1 MGYLKYKTTGAA
13 ALVPGF
19 GGLISTENVDTVRQ
33 DSGVLEIAYSTGI
46 LLQLEDDSA
55 SMTQDDVNA
64 VIKGV
69 NILNGSSGSSLD
81 VELSSPIADVQASI
95 AS

>member
-1 MGYLKYKTTGAA
+1 MGYLKYKTTGAT

-19 GGLISTENVDTVRQ
+19 CGLISTENVDTVRE

-46 LLQLEDDSA
+46 LLQLEDA
-55 SMTQDDVNA
+55 NGTMTQDDVNA

-69 NILNGSSGSSLD
+69 NILNGASGSSLD
-81 VELSSPIADVQASI
+81 VELSSPIADVQASV

>member
-1 MGYLKYKTTGAA
+1 M
-13 ALVPGF
+13 
-19 GGLISTENVDTVRQ
+19 ISTENVDTVRE

-46 LLQLEDDSA
+46 LLQLEDA
-55 SMTQDDVNA
+55 NGTMTQDDVNA

-69 NILNGSSGSSLD
+69 NILNGASGSSLD
-81 VELSSPIADVQASI
+81 VELSSPIADVQASV

>member
-1 MGYLKYKTTGAA
+1 MGYLKYKTTSTIGD
-13 ALVPGF
+13 F

-46 LLQLEDDSA
+46 LLQLEDA
-55 SMTQDDVNA
+55 SGTMVQDDVNA

-81 VELSSPIADVQASI
+81 VELSKPIDNVQASVG
-95 AS
+95 S

>member
-1 MGYLKYKTTGAA
+1 MGYLKYKTTSTIGD
-13 ALVPGF
+13 F
-19 GGLISTENVDTVRQ
+19 GGLISTENVDTVR
-33 DSGVLEIAYSTGI
+33 DDGGVLEIAYSTGI
-46 LLQLEDDSA
+46 LLQLEDAST

-81 VELSSPIADVQASI
+81 VELSSPIDSVQAST

>member
-1 MGYLKYKTTGAA
+1 MGYLKYKTTSDIGD
-13 ALVPGF
+13 F
-19 GGLISTENVDTVRQ
+19 GGLISTENVDTVRE

-46 LLQLEDDSA
+46 LLQLENDGGT
-55 SMTQDDVNA
+55 MTQDDVNA

-69 NILNGSSGSSLD
+69 NILNGASGSSLD
-81 VELSSPIADVQASI
+81 VELSSPIKDVQAGI

>member
-1 MGYLKYKTTGAA
+1 MGYLKYKTTSTIGD
-13 ALVPGF
+13 F
-19 GGLISTENVDTVRQ
+19 GGLISTENVDDVRQ

-46 LLQLEDDSA
+46 LLQLEDDGA

-69 NILNGSSGSSLD
+69 NILNGASGSSLD
-81 VELSSPIADVQASI
+81 VELSSPIDNVQASV
-95 AS
+95 AV

>member
-1 MGYLKYKTTGAA
+1 MGYLKYKTTSTIGD
-13 ALVPGF
+13 F
-19 GGLISTENVDTVRQ
+19 GGLISTENVDDVRQ

-46 LLQLEDDSA
+46 LLQLEDVSGT
-55 SMTQDDVNA
+55 MVQDDVNA

-81 VELSSPIADVQASI
+81 VELSSPIESVQAST

>member
-1 MGYLKYKTTGAA
+1 MGYLKYKTTSTIGD
-13 ALVPGF
+13 F

-46 LLQLEDDSA
+46 LLQLEDDGGTMA
-55 SMTQDDVNA
+55 QGDVNA
-64 VIKGV
+64 VIKGI
-69 NILNGSSGSSLD
+69 NILNGTSGSSLD
-81 VELSSPIADVQASI
+81 VELSSLINDVQASV

>member
-1 MGYLKYKTTGAA
+1 MGYLKYKTTSDIGD
-13 ALVPGF
+13 F
-19 GGLISTENVDTVRQ
+19 GGLISTENVDTVRE

-46 LLQLEDDSA
+46 LLQLEDDGGT
-55 SMTQDDVNA
+55 MTQDDVNA

-69 NILNGSSGSSLD
+69 NILNGASGSSLD
-81 VELSSPIADVQASI
+81 VELSSPIKDVQAGI

>member
-1 MGYLKYKTTGAA
+1 MGYLKYKTTSTIGD
-13 ALVPGF
+13 F
-19 GGLISTENVDTVRQ
+19 GGLISTENVDIVRE

-46 LLQLEDDSA
+46 LLQLEADGV

-69 NILNGSSGSSLD
+69 NILNGASGSSLD
-81 VELSSPIADVQASI
+81 VELSSLINDVQATVAI
-95 AS
+95 

>member
-1 MGYLKYKTTGAA
+1 MGYLKYKTTSTIGD
-13 ALVPGF
+13 F
-19 GGLISTENVDTVRQ
+19 GGLISTENVDEVRE

-46 LLQLEDDSA
+46 LLQLEADGV

-81 VELSSPIADVQASI
+81 VELSSPIESVQAST